1 MSVRASAIGLA
12 TVIVLMGAGA
22 AYSVTGEN
30 TVDSA
35 AIIDGAVTSA
45 DVADNGLTGVDIDP
59 GRRIVTRSVTISVD
73 KQLGF
78 SVNCPAGT
86 TVSGGGFRTAS
97 SDVYVIASYPASAT
111 SWKVTAEN
119 WDYVSRSVLAYAICD
134 AL

>member
-1 MSVRASAIGLA
+1 MSLRASVFGLVI
-12 TVIVLMGAGA
+12 VIVLMGAGA
-22 AYSVTGEN
+22 AQSLDNEN

-35 AIIDGAVTSA
+35 AIIDGQVTSA

-59 GRRIVTRSVTISVD
+59 GRKIATRTVIVSVD

-78 SVNCPAGT
+78 SITCPAGT

-97 SDVYVIASYPASAT
+97 SDVYVIASYPAT
-111 SWKVTAEN
+111 GNSWRVVAEN
-119 WDYVSRSVLAYAICD
+119 WDWVSRSILGYAICD

>member
-1 MSVRASAIGLA
+1 MSIRASAIGLA
-12 TVIVLMGAGA
+12 TVVVLMGAGA
-22 AYSVTGEN
+22 AQSLAGTD
-30 TVDSA
+30 TVEGDD
-35 AIIDGAVTSA
+35 IIDGQVTSA
-45 DVADNGLTGVDIDP
+45 DVADEGLTGVDIDP
-59 GRRIVTRSVTISVD
+59 GRRVVARTVTISVD
-73 KQLGF
+73 KQLAF

-111 SWKVTAEN
+111 SWKVAAEN